1 MAEKV
6 EDLNL
11 PLSVITRIV
20 KDSLPNGTNVS
31 KEART
36 ALARAASVFI
46 LYITSTAND
55 IATKSSRKTINTND
69 VLKALEE
76 TEFDEF
82 MEPLSASITGPGFV
96 QVQAEQQRQMLV
108 HTVENH
114 LLDQLDVEDRLAF
127 EQFLV
132 LYHPVIFLFV
142 LQPVPFHLFQP
153 RQQLVLP
160 VVLLAQHGDQ
170 QRGQLYPF
178 FRPDRSGAEYIFV
191 QPQTKLTCCK
201 KRQDGGRP
209 LEDDIVRRM
218 RVPSH
223 VQGEMGQPGAE
234 AESVWQTAERR
245 VTLQVEFFEILH
257 GPDIGRQFF
266 EPVER
271 SAQDSEPLEVCD
283 RFGEGLDQ
291 IVCLVVFLSRHS
303 SNSGSYYSGTVPSES
318 AIPKKDNNF
327 KKKKKKYECH
337 YCSFTTKYR
346 VSISSHIKML
356 HLKHFPCKD
365 CKFETK
371 VWKFYLEHVNVKHR
385 LAILRKLLAPANI
398 GVFERCGSGVARK
411 KPPFACLKCDV
422 VLDSFHKVSNHNWN
436 KHLASR
442 RRVCKHCGFRTA
454 SASQLRNH
462 LKSHTGEKPFQCSHC
477 DFRSARADTVKT
489 HEMRH
494 TGEKPYACKLC
505 SYRSNQKGHLAV
517 HSLVHTDIRPFK
529 CPDCD
534 YRAREIGKLKIHRTL
549 HTGEKRFECQQCE
562 YRTSHRSSLNTH
574 VLRHSDKEAL
584 KKFKCEQ
591 CDFRAPTK
599 DKVAIH
605 NLIHTGERPMKCDI
619 CDFRCNQ
626 MSNLRSHMTKHTENR
641 PFSCDV
647 CNMKFKSMAHLGS
660 HKRTVHVL
668 KPQFQCDQC
677 EYKAKTKCGLKHHA
691 LIHSEER
698 AHECPVCQR
707 GFKQKGEMKRHL
719 RLHSDFKPVACQ
731 RCDMKFRTNSSLRC
745 HMMTHTGEK
754 PHACTE
760 CSFRCTQRG
769 TLVNHINAVHMKL
782 NRFECV
788 LCEYVA
794 KTPDTLAE
802 HISDHTGVKPF
813 DCSLCTMKFATKRGV
828 RSHVRSNHTNLPEQF
843 HFQCDVC
850 LSSFRLPTQLAAH
863 KEKCR
868 ETELPFLCG
877 DCQKRFK
884 TERSLRIH
892 LSKCR
897 NKIRLVCRFCK
908 KMFKLQNTYER
919 HLKCHGDKFVCGVC
933 DHEAD
938 SQTSLR
944 SHFASVHS
952 SKKRKNEVD
961 ASEGGKVEPSAIV
974 QLEYGSAEDELTT
987 ENSDSDVERSDSNLK
1002 RPDSNL
1008 ERSNSNLRRSN
1019 PNLKQSNSH
1028 RTVHNPK
1035 RNIKKQS
1042 DHKLQRSASNPKRLA
1057 SNPKQSDSEDDVEFV
1072 TISDGIKMRRVP
1084 NLNIFDRIPRI
1095 VIKREPICD
1104 LDKPA
1109 LAERKS
1115 CKQDSE
1121 NSDRNFRGTKKI
1133 KIEPPTDEP
1142 CDRAPLTEHSNSNH
1156 NRIES
1161 EDFKF
1166 VSISEAIKLRRA
1178 RGSNISSRI
1187 PRISIKPDPEVKSE
1201 PE

>member
-170 QRGQLYPF
+170 QRGQLSS
-178 FRPDRSGAEYIFV
+178 RAARNVKTAA
-191 QPQTKLTCCK
+191 
-201 KRQDGGRP
+201 
-209 LEDDIVRRM
+209 
-218 RVPSH
+218 VPSRTISFGGC
-223 VQGEMGQPGAE
+223 VYRPTSKARWDSLGQ
-234 AESVWQTAERR
+234 RLR
-245 VTLQVEFFEILH
+245 VSGRLQ
-257 GPDIGRQFF
+257 
-266 EPVER
+266 
-271 SAQDSEPLEVCD
+271 SA
-283 RFGEGLDQ
+283 GLP
-291 IVCLVVFLSRHS
+291 C
-303 SNSGSYYSGTVPSES
+303 
-318 AIPKKDNNF
+318 
-327 KKKKKKYECH
+327 
-337 YCSFTTKYR
+337 R

-562 YRTSHRSSLNTH
+562 YRTSHRASLNTH

-584 KKFKCEQ
+584 KKFKCDQ

-647 CNMKFKSMAHLGS
+647 CDMKFKSMAHLGS

-731 RCDMKFRTNSSLRC
+731 RCDMKFRTNSSLRS

-794 KTPDTLAE
+794 KTQDTLAE